1 MLINKTKKFLF
12 NKFLLAIS
20 LTLSIFTLTG
30 CVDQSNPDNSTNNSD
45 VNNLEEYKL
54 IATSFSAI
62 TICDMLELDL
72 IGVPDTTN
80 ELPSRY
86 NNLPTVGTSMSPD
99 FEIIASLNPT
109 NVIGPDSLRETIEPK
124 LDAVNINSL
133 FLNLRSVE
141 GLYESVGV
149 LGEKYNS
156 KDLADKI
163 IGDYEETINNFKK
176 DREGFE
182 SPTVLILM
190 GFPGSFCEATP
201 TSYVGNLVELAGG
214 INVVEDDKDDFV
226 SWNTEEL
233 VTLNPD
239 YILYTSHAIP
249 DLVADMFE
257 KEFANNDIWK
267 HFTAVQEG
275 RIIELDPS
283 LFHMSAN
290 FSWAEAVDFLQE
302 LFYDI

>member
-1 MLINKTKKFLF
+1 MLINKIKKNLF
-12 NKFLLAIS
+12 NKILLATSLSIS
-20 LTLSIFTLTG
+20 LLSLTG
-30 CVDQSNPDNSTNNSD
+30 CVDQTNASNSSSNSS
-45 VNNLEEYKL
+45 VQEERL

-72 IGVPDTTN
+72 IAVPDTTN

-99 FEIIASLNPT
+99 FEIIASLEPT
-109 NVIGPDSLRETIEPK
+109 NVIGPDTLRETIEPK
-124 LDAVNINSL
+124 LDAVNVDSL

-141 GLYESVGV
+141 GLYESVGI
-149 LGEKYNS
+149 LGEMYDSQK
-156 KDLADKI
+156 LADQI
-163 IGDYEETINNFKK
+163 IGDYEQTIENFNSE
-176 DREGFE
+176 REGFE
-182 SPTVLILM
+182 SPSVLILM

-233 VTLNPD
+233 VKLNPD

-257 KEFANNDIWK
+257 KEFATNDIWK

-290 FSWAEAVDFLQE
+290 FSWAEGVEFLQE

>member
-1 MLINKTKKFLF
+1 MLINKITKKLF
-12 NKFLLAIS
+12 NKILFGASLSLSLLS
-20 LTLSIFTLTG
+20 LTG
-30 CVDQSNPDNSTNNSD
+30 CVDQTNAGNSNSTS
-45 VNNLEEYKL
+45 VQEERL

-72 IGVPDTTN
+72 IAVPDTTH

-99 FEIIASLNPT
+99 FEIIASLAPT
-109 NVIGPDSLRETIEPK
+109 NVIGPDTLRESIEPK
-124 LDAVNINSL
+124 LDAVNVDSL

-141 GLYESVGV
+141 GLYDSVGV
-149 LGEKYNS
+149 LGEKYDSQKLAEQIIEGYEQTIEKFNS
-156 KDLADKI
+156 
-163 IGDYEETINNFKK
+163 E
-176 DREGFE
+176 REGFE

-214 INVVEDDKDDFV
+214 INVVEDDSDDFV

-233 VTLNPD
+233 AKLNPD

-257 KEFANNDIWK
+257 KEFSTNDIWK

-290 FSWAEAVDFLQE
+290 FSWAEGVEFLQE